1 MRRGNEMAT
10 IIPQQRQGR
19 SAAEALQMSASPCSL
34 CAARLL
40 ELKRQAM
47 KVMMIEYHKSMLK
60 TSAPSVS
67 SVKQYSPDIE
77 PPGRFARVAKIRTLL
92 ISPVQKRRAYAR
104 KPSDDLHDLL
114 KAFLNNGQKSEHHAP
129 HLLAQYTDVL
139 WRLKFALSNRWYSFY
154 ESGY

>member
-1 MRRGNEMAT
+1 MAT
-10 IIPQQRQGR
+10 IIPQQRQGH

-67 SVKQYSPDIE
+67 Y
-77 PPGRFARVAKIRTLL
+77 
-92 ISPVQKRRAYAR
+92 
-104 KPSDDLHDLL
+104 
-114 KAFLNNGQKSEHHAP
+114 AFLGQIAVCLCLKKKNFEASVIFYFG
-129 HLLAQYTDVL
+129 LLRIVA
-139 WRLKFALSNRWYSFY
+139 FI
-154 ESGY
+154 